1 MFRWSRALCLGLSA
15 VSRSRDGSF
24 DDATED
30 PHPQGAGGAE
40 EGKHSG
46 QRPAEVAPPL
56 RADGLHLATHLTHLS
71 AKVAGELGH
80 LTLEFSPE
88 LGHLTLEFSPD
99 PHDLGMEIR
108 PDLGDLFS
116 DVLDRDMKA
125 GHVLLDGGEAFIELA
140 DQQFEKPRLFVHP
153 SPQLEAP
160 TFARERHQE
169 YSGQVGLLSTGR
181 AGVRDGSRVDP
192 SESGH
197 GTRWYRFTTECS

>member
-181 AGVRDGSRVDP
+181 AGVRDEPLLGH

-197 GTRWYRFTTECS
+197 GTRW